1 MPFIQQQIEEF
12 SRFYNY
18 VGLLLFCKA
27 ENAKRRLIYFG
38 RKFPIDPISL
48 SSTPF
53 PTNSIEKDLAE
64 QTKSLF
70 IRQNQIAHL
79 SLRWATFTDWLFYR
93 LIPSL
98 GTRRISHAA
107 TLLRLSTGIISARSL
122 QLHWSL
128 FLEDFTTSQYQPVLQ
143 LYSQF
148 ILHIWWN
155 LQHLNSR
162 RWCLKH
168 AM

>member
-12 SRFYNY
+12 NRFYNY

-27 ENAKRRLIYFG
+27 ENVKRRLIYFD

-70 IRQNQIAHL
+70 IRQNQIAYL
-79 SLRWATFTDWLFYR
+79 SLR
-93 LIPSL
+93 
-98 GTRRISHAA
+98 
-107 TLLRLSTGIISARSL
+107 
-122 QLHWSL
+122 
-128 FLEDFTTSQYQPVLQ
+128 
-143 LYSQF
+143 
-148 ILHIWWN
+148 
-155 LQHLNSR
+155 
-162 RWCLKH
+162 
-168 AM
+168 